1 MMAALNEEIAA
12 LSDLARHE
20 LRLTWRRLHKTTPP
34 RVSRD
39 LMIRA
44 IAYKIQER
52 LHGGLSQATRR
63 QLAILARKLETGR
76 DDDAGTSEIRLK
88 PGAKLVREWRGETHN
103 VLVVEDGFEYGGE
116 RYRSLSKIAR
126 TITGAHWS
134 GPRFFGLRRP
144 ARPFSDPAERG
155 HE

>member
-1 MMAALNEEIAA
+1 MTAALKEEIAV
-12 LSDLARHE
+12 LSGLARHE

-44 IAYKIQER
+44 IAYKMQER

-63 QLAILARKLETGR
+63 KLAMLAGKLEAVGE
-76 DDDAGTSEIRLK
+76 DAATSEIRLK
-88 PGAKLVREWRGETHN
+88 PGAKLIREWRGETHN
-103 VLVVEDGFEYGGE
+103 VLVLEDGFEYGGE

-126 TITGAHWS
+126 TITGTRWS

-144 ARPFSDPAERG
+144 ARPFADPVERG